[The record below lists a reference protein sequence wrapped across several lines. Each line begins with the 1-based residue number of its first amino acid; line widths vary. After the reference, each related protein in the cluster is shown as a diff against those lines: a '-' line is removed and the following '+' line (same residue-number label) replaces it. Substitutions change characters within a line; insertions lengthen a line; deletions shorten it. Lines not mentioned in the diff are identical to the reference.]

1 MRKSITIK
9 NNNVEIGEEKIKLDN
24 IIIHI
29 DKVGSMRA
37 DYLLQIVYDFYK
49 IPNWFS
55 IHRKLNPISKDTKQ
69 ISEKMKI

>member
-49 IPNWFS
+49 IPSWFS

-69 ISEKMKI
+69 LSEEMKI